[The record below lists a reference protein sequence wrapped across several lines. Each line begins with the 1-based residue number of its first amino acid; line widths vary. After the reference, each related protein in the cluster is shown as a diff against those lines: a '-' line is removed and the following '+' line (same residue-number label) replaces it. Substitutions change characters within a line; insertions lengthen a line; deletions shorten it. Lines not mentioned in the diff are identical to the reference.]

1 MTAVEE
7 GIAPFQ
13 VAKVRAPLVRRG
25 KSSQSLV
32 RAGKLG
38 VGVQVLAADGGET
51 NLHSH
56 PGVDS
61 AWMVLD
67 GKAKFYTVNDRV
79 LGELGKNEIISIP
92 GGAPYWFESTGETP
106 CVILHITARDP
117 GIQGESRIDYTP
129 RTVGGENRLHDV
141 IDGAFF
147 EG

>member
-1 MTAVEE
+1 MAVVEDT
-7 GIAPFQ
+7 IAPFQ
-13 VAKVRAPLVRRG
+13 VGKVHAPLVRKG

-38 VGVQVLAADGGET
+38 IGVQVLAADGGET

-67 GKAKFYTVNDRV
+67 GRAKFYTVNDRV
-79 LGELGKNEIISIP
+79 LGELGKNEVISIP
-92 GGAPYWFESTGETP
+92 GGAPYWFESVGENP

-129 RTVGGENRLHDV
+129 RTVGGENRAHD
-141 IDGAFF
+141 IIEGAFF
-147 EG
+147 DS

>member
-1 MTAVEE
+1 
-7 GIAPFQ
+7 
-13 VAKVRAPLVRRG
+13 
-25 KSSQSLV
+25 V

-38 VGVQVLAADGGET
+38 IGVQVVASDGGET

-67 GKAKFYTVNDRV
+67 GQAKFYTVNDR
-79 LGELGKNEIISIP
+79 LIGEIGKNEVISIP
-92 GGAPYWFESTGETP
+92 GGTPYWFESTGETP

-117 GIQGESRIDYTP
+117 GVKGESRIDYSP
-129 RTVGGENRLHDV
+129 RTVGGENRIHDV
-141 IDGAFF
+141 IEGAFF